1 MHRNKDM
8 RIRIS
13 LYLEIRLDTVSAN
26 NAKTIH
32 HRRGIILEIKLVAL
46 FGNTTMIAETAMLI
60 F

>member
-1 MHRNKDM
+1 M

-13 LYLEIRLDTVSAN
+13 LYLEIRLDTVPAN